1 MNNLYDLS
9 EQYKNLLD
17 FAEEENIDISETLL
31 GIAETLDQRM
41 ESLVLTVKTLEAQ
54 SDVIDSEIV
63 RLKGKKQAVENHVN
77 RIKTYTKELLEASGR
92 TKAGG
97 PLGSVSIQNSP
108 MSLVVDNQNLI
119 PEDYMKASLVVQ
131 MNELPDELSGHP
143 SLKLSVDKK
152 AILDLARHDDFEIS
166 GTHSERKQHVR
177 FR

>member
-9 EQYKNLLD
+9 EQYKTLVD
-17 FAEEENIDISETLL
+17 FAEEENVDISETLL

-54 SDVIDSEIV
+54 SDVIESEIA
-63 RLKGKKQAVENHVN
+63 RLKGKKQAVENHIN
-77 RIKTYTKELLEASGR
+77 RIKIYAKELLEASGR

-108 MSLVVDNQNLI
+108 MSLIVDNQNLI
-119 PEDYMKASLVVQ
+119 PEDYIKVSLA
-131 MNELPDELSGHP
+131 MPLSELPDELSAHP

-152 AILDLARHDDFEIS
+152 SILDLIRHDDFEVS
-166 GTHSERKQHVR
+166 GTHVERNQHLR
-177 FR
+177 LR

>member
-1 MNNLYDLS
+1 MNNLYDLA
-9 EQYKNLLD
+9 EGYKTLVD
-17 FAEEENIDISETLL
+17 FAEEENVDISETLL

-97 PLGSVSIQNSP
+97 TLGSASIQNSP
-108 MSLVVDNQNLI
+108 MSLVIDNQTLI

-131 MNELPDELSGHP
+131 LSDLPDELSSHP

-152 AILDLARHDDFEIS
+152 SILDLARQDDFEIT
-166 GTHSERKQHVR
+166 GTHVERNQHLR
-177 FR
+177 LR